1 MSMIDEVK
9 TTSKKIIFRGVFLF
23 IVFLVVNS
31 SYFTI
36 QPGQRGLIKTLW
48 NISDTVYSDG
58 LHFKIPFVTTVV
70 KMDIKVQKTESQAS
84 SASKDLQNVSIN
96 LAVNYSLND
105 KKLVNIYKTIGR
117 EEDVAQKLV
126 MPLIQEIV
134 KATTA
139 KFTAEEL
146 ILKRSEVSDGL
157 KQWLVKWLEIY
168 WVNVE
173 RVSITNF
180 EFSKQFNEAIE
191 AKVTAEQ
198 TALAEKNKLETIK
211 YQAQQ
216 KIEQAKWEAE
226 ARVTSATAETEAI
239 KIQTQAIQAQWWAEY
254 VKLKF
259 IERWDGVLPKISG
272 LGGSLMNMN
281 IDDMMR

>member
-226 ARVTSATAETEAI
+226 ARVTSATAEAEAI

-259 IERWDGVLPKISG
+259 IERWDGVLPKISD
-272 LGGSLMNMN
+272 LGWSLMNMN